1 MVVQAA
7 SELRLLEMR
16 GDVLVG
22 HLLEAC
28 LEEVDFL
35 QING

>member
-7 SELRLLEMR
+7 RELGLLEVR

-22 HLLEAC
+22 HLLETR

-35 QING
+35 